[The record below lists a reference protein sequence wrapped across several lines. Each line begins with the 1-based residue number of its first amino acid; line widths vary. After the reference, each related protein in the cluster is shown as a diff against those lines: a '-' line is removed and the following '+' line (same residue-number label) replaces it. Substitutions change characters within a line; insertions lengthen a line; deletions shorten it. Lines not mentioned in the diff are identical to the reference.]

1 MLKDVIELQ
10 QMEDYKLRLRFED
23 GVTGVADLQELVE
36 F

>member
-10 QMEDYKLRLRFED
+10 TWEDYKLRLRFKD

>member
-10 QMEDYKLRLRFED
+10 PWEDYKLRLRFED
-23 GVTGVADLQELVE
+23 CVTGVADMQELVE